1 MREYPDYGMP
11 WCPGSSGQLR
21 PGIGTFRLG
30 RISIP
35 PRAFPGGSDPRGKKL
50 PNPGLPPPRP
60 RVVRNVLPVDRHRR
74 LVSNY
79 LPVVTRRDEIAWAKL
94 HFLSVVKAHTPSDPK
109 LGIQHGGLAL
119 KHFAEQTQARLSE
132 YVHSGGRCGHER

>member
-1 MREYPDYGMP
+1 MVGRKAEARD
-11 WCPGSSGQLR
+11 S
-21 PGIGTFRLG
+21 GTFRLG

-60 RVVRNVLPVDRHRR
+60 RAVRNALPVDRHRR
-74 LVSNY
+74 FVCNY
-79 LPVVTRRDEIAWAKL
+79 LSVVTRRDEIAGAKL

-109 LGIQHGGLAL
+109 LGIQHARPGTQAS
-119 KHFAEQTQARLSE
+119 AEQTQARLSE